1 MRSGRK
7 ALLVLLSSAG
17 IALSL
22 LSPRVVIA
30 GSQTPSAQ
38 KDPAALA
45 ALAQLVAATGWN
57 PLNLPA
63 DAVVT
68 GSVTRSS
75 DQVTSSV
82 TLKIK
87 GLGEF
92 RTDLQNSAGVTT
104 TIVNNGVAAQLL
116 PDGTSRF
123 LALQDAVSIWP
134 VDVPIFSN
142 LPTAASAPNFSV
154 SSLGTETIGGVLC
167 NKIQIS
173 AQIQPVDP
181 VTAVTSRTAS
191 IIIWLDATTAL
202 PAQLQ
207 YTRLA
212 SDNPTASSLHIRQ
225 FSNYQQVN
233 GMLVAFTQQEFM
245 NGRLLYA
252 FQFSAVNF
260 NVGLTDADFALPSAP
275 QGGF

>member
-1 MRSGRK
+1 MHFRCRSL
-7 ALLVLLSSAG
+7 AIFVLSIATILLLSSEELFSG
-17 IALSL
+17 T
-22 LSPRVVIA
+22 
-30 GSQTPSAQ
+30 QTSTAT

-45 ALAQLVAATGWN
+45 ALAQMVAATGWN

-75 DQVTSSV
+75 DQVTSAV

-92 RTDLQNSAGVTT
+92 REDVQNSAGVTT
-104 TIVNNGVAAQLL
+104 TVVNNGLAAQLL
-116 PDGTSRF
+116 PDGTSRV

-142 LPTAASAPNFSV
+142 LPLAASAQNFSV
-154 SSLGTETIGGVLC
+154 ASLGTEMVSGALS

-181 VTAVTSRTAS
+181 ITDVTSRTAS
-191 IIIWLDATTAL
+191 IIVWLDATTAL
-202 PAQLQ
+202 PVQLQ

-225 FSNYQQVN
+225 FSNYQQVS

-260 NVGLTDADFALPSAP
+260 NVGLTDADFALPNAQ

>member
-1 MRSGRK
+1 M
-7 ALLVLLSSAG
+7 
-17 IALSL
+17 
-22 LSPRVVIA
+22 
-30 GSQTPSAQ
+30 
-38 KDPAALA
+38 
-45 ALAQLVAATGWN
+45 VAATGWN

-75 DQVTSSV
+75 DQVTSAV

-92 RTDLQNSAGVTT
+92 REDVQNSAGVTT
-104 TIVNNGVAAQLL
+104 TVVNNGLAAQLL
-116 PDGTSRF
+116 PDGTSRV

-142 LPTAASAPNFSV
+142 LPLAASAQNFSV
-154 SSLGTETIGGVLC
+154 ASLGTEMVSGALS

-181 VTAVTSRTAS
+181 ITDVTSRTAS
-191 IIIWLDATTAL
+191 IIVWLDATTAL
-202 PAQLQ
+202 PVQLQ

-225 FSNYQQVN
+225 FSNYQQVS

-260 NVGLTDADFALPSAP
+260 NVGLTDADFALPNAQ